1 MQKEFRIGAW
11 VGGNEL
17 HPQPTKENIQ
27 AFQALQGR
35 NVDLVSLFALF
46 DINTWNWVE
55 PFAETARENGSTLV
69 VTWMPNGYNARR
81 INEGEADSFIQHV
94 AKSAKEY
101 GHKIWLRPLHE
112 ANSDWYDWGVGKQG
126 AGNTDENV
134 AEAFRHIVRI
144 FREESVG
151 NVKWVWTTN
160 SSNVGENTT
169 FTGTYPGDD
178 FVDYISID
186 GYNWGDK
193 KCWSR
198 WKSFSEVFR
207 KSYNALAGIDKPIFI
222 AETSCTESGG
232 NKAEWIADMFKVLP
246 VEFPRIFAI
255 MWFNQSKS
263 FEADWALDTSSAAVD
278 AWKAGLN
285 APHRAIA
292 SR

>member
-1 MQKEFRIGAW
+1 MQKTIQIGAW
-11 VGGNEL
+11 VGGNGQY
-17 HPQPTKENIQ
+17 PQPTAGNIQ
-27 AFQALQGR
+27 AFQALQGGR
-35 NVDLVSLFALF
+35 AELLSLFALF
-46 DINTWNWVE
+46 DINTWDWVE

-69 VTWMPNGYNARR
+69 ITWMPIGYIARK
-81 INEGEADSFIQHV
+81 INDGEADPYIRHF
-94 AKSAKEY
+94 AKGVKKY
-101 GHKIWLRPLHE
+101 GYEIWLRPLHE
-112 ANSDWYDWGVGKQG
+112 ANGDWYDWGVGKLG
-126 AGNTDENV
+126 AGNTDADV
-134 AEAFRHIVRI
+134 AEAFRHIVGI
-144 FREESVG
+144 FREESVK

-207 KSYNALAGIDKPIFI
+207 KSYNALAGIDKPMFI

-232 NKAEWIADMFKVLP
+232 NKAEWITDMFRVLP
-246 VEFPRIFAI
+246 VEFPRIAAV

-278 AWKAGLN
+278 AWKNG
-285 APHRAIA
+285 IA
-292 SR
+292 ALS

>member
-81 INEGEADSFIQHV
+81 INEGEADSFIRHF

-112 ANSDWYDWGVGKQG
+112 ANGDWYDWGVGKQG

-285 APHRAIA
+285 APHRAIT

>member
-81 INEGEADSFIQHV
+81 INEGEADSFIQHF

-112 ANSDWYDWGVGKQG
+112 ANGDWYDWGVGKQG

-285 APHRAIA
+285 APHRAIT